1 MHRSGTSALTRM
13 LGSLGCDLPGTLM
26 PPDEHNERGYWE
38 SEPISALNDALLESA
53 GSAWDDWE
61 PFNPGWYASP
71 VAAGFRDQACAVLE
85 HEFQDSRIFVLKDPR
100 VGRLLPF
107 WIDVLTGF
115 GADTRVAMPIRNP
128 LEVAG
133 SLQARDAIDPSVGL
147 LLWLRHVLDAEV
159 ASRDRPRVFV
169 RFVDQLRD
177 WQGVAVNVAQELDL
191 SWPRQSTTARVEIEE
206 ALAPSARHQ
215 VAEDSAV
222 LDRPDVSAWVAT
234 AFEIL
239 DRWGRGDVREPDSA
253 ALDGVRVAFDD
264 AGTIF
269 ARAVATGMR
278 AGQRNRDLER
288 EVRAL
293 QGVVED
299 REGQIDS
306 LNRAVADRDENAAY
320 LGGLVKA
327 KDDELDKLGGV
338 LTDRDVKIDALQH
351 AVAGRDGEIK
361 ALNDAVAHRDERID
375 ELGGVLTDRDVK
387 IDALQHAVAGRD
399 GEIKA
404 LNDAVAHRDERIDEL
419 GRQVTD
425 REHSIGDLR
434 GEIAERE
441 GEVANLQA
449 AGVEHGDRIATL
461 KREARDRDEELGA
474 LRDVVVERDTLS
486 RLAQDRAGQIDDLH
500 GVVEDRDRELA
511 SVYDSTSWRL
521 TQPLRVGKKAL
532 RDALGA
538 VHGGVRSLAHG
549 SLRIVWRLLPLPAS
563 MRERLRHAVPGSVP
577 FLGPLA
583 RSAPASGLPGTYMA
597 SGWLDLADRNYEARK
612 NGTDLPILFDSD
624 WYVATYP
631 DVRLAGVEPL
641 SHYLEHGALEGRWP
655 VDLNPEEVDPLVEAL
670 HRLDFESEEAG
681 AFDPMLCRALYP
693 DLAALSDPELAL
705 ICTMGGERIGSKGAF
720 VAELCGNPREIPLDF
735 DASEYLRLYP
745 DLRFLA
751 DQSPLEALRHY
762 MCHGRFEPRLH
773 TLRTDPM
780 DPSAETASVP
790 GSAGGSGGTERPLCV
805 LAHVF
810 YPELWDEL
818 ADYLRNL
825 PADRYDLYVNLVDDT
840 FDAGLL
846 ARIRATFPAAR
857 VYVSENVGRDLGG
870 HFQLLRNVRMEDYR
884 IFCLVHTKK
893 SPHMSP
899 GEVQRWRRKL
909 LGPLM
914 GSPETA
920 VENIA
925 TLVDDETIGLLGS
938 AACRYTEMND
948 NREKYDLLLER
959 LNVADVSAEPEF
971 VSGTMMFLRSQVLAR
986 VFEAAAD
993 LTLDREGRLGE
1004 GAADGAWEHAVE
1016 RVFGA
1021 VARDMNCRLEWR

>member
-1 MHRSGTSALTRM
+1 MDRVAILVAGMHRSGTSALTRM

-26 PPDEHNERGYWE
+26 APNEYNERGYWE
-38 SEPISALNDALLESA
+38 SEPVSALNDALLESA

-61 PFNPGWYASP
+61 PFNPAWYASP
-71 VAAGFRDQACAVLE
+71 VAAGFRDRACAVLE
-85 HEFQDSRIFVLKDPR
+85 QEFQDSRMFVLKDPR
-100 VGRLLPF
+100 VARLLPF
-107 WIDVLTGF
+107 WIDVLTEF

-147 LLWLRHVLDAEV
+147 LLWMRHVLDAEV
-159 ASRDRPRVFV
+159 ASRDRPRVVV

-177 WQGVAVNVAQELDL
+177 WQGVAVKVARELDL

-222 LDRPDVSAWVAT
+222 LNRPDVSAWVAT

-239 DRWGRGDVREPDSA
+239 DRWGRGDVREPDRA

-278 AGQRNRDLER
+278 AGQRHRDLER

-320 LGGLVKA
+320 LDGLVKA

-351 AVAGRDGEIK
+351 V
-361 ALNDAVAHRDERID
+361 
-375 ELGGVLTDRDVK
+375 
-387 IDALQHAVAGRD
+387 VAGRD

-419 GRQVTD
+419 GRQVLD
-425 REHSIGDLR
+425 RDHS
-434 GEIAERE
+434 IAERE

-449 AGVEHGDRIATL
+449 AVVEHGDRIATL
-461 KREARDRDEELGA
+461 EREARDRDEELGA
-474 LRDVVVERDTLS
+474 LRGVVVERDTLS

-532 RDALGA
+532 RDASGA
-538 VHGGVRSLAHG
+538 VHGGLRSLTRG
-549 SLRIVWRLLPLPAS
+549 SLRVVWRLLPLPAS
-563 MRERLRHAVPGSVP
+563 MRERLRRAAPGSVP

-612 NGTDLPILFDSD
+612 NGTDLPILFDAD

-655 VDLNPEEVDPLVEAL
+655 VNLNPEEVDPLVEAL
-670 HRLDFESEEAG
+670 HRIDFESEEAG
-681 AFDPMLCRALYP
+681 AFDPVLCRALYP

-705 ICTMGGERIGSKGAF
+705 ICTTGGERIGSKGAF

-773 TLRTDPM
+773 TLRTDRM
-780 DPSAETASVP
+780 DPSAEAAPVSAL
-790 GSAGGSGGTERPLCV
+790 AGGATGTERPLCV

-840 FDAGLL
+840 FDPELL

-870 HFQLLRNVRMEDYR
+870 HFHLLRNVRMEDYR

-914 GSPETA
+914 GSRETA
-920 VENIA
+920 AQNIA